1 MKNESHREFRLI
13 LRMIGKSK
21 MNIVAIGIIVVL
33 YIIAIIAPYISPY
46 DPLKLD
52 TSNILAKPSGTHLLG
67 TDAVGRDLFSRLL
80 YGTRISM
87 TAGVVVVAF
96 IVIIGLPIGSIA
108 GYFGGRLD
116 DLLMRISDV
125 LMAFPSLILCIL
137 FAYVIGRGVVG
148 AVIAVS
154 LVEWTTIARL
164 VRGAVLLEKEK
175 EYVMAARV
183 LGKGD
188 LSILFGEITPNAV
201 YPVATAAMLLI
212 GGAIIEL
219 AGLSFLGVGT
229 QPPSPD
235 LGVMVSEGRQ
245 YLTSQPWISVV
256 PGVVI
261 IIAVLMFN
269 LIGDA
274 LRDALDPRLRRL

>member
-1 MKNESHREFRLI
+1 
-13 LRMIGKSK
+13 MIGKSK
-21 MNIVAIGIIVVL
+21 INIVAVGIIVVL
-33 YIIAIIAPYISPY
+33 YLIAITAPYISPY
-46 DPLKLD
+46 DPLKLG
-52 TSNILAKPSGTHLLG
+52 TSNILAPPDGTHLLG
-67 TDAVGRDLFSRLL
+67 TDAVGRDLFSRVL

-87 TAGVVVVAF
+87 TAGLVVVAL
-96 IVIIGLPIGSIA
+96 IVMIGLPIGSVA

-116 DLLMRISDV
+116 DLLMRSSDV
-125 LMAFPSLILCIL
+125 LMAFPSLILAIL

-148 AVIAVS
+148 ATIAIS

-175 EYVMAARV
+175 EYVMAARAV
-183 LGKGD
+183 GKGD
-188 LSILFGEITPNAV
+188 MSILFGEVLPNAI
-201 YPVATAAMLLI
+201 YPVVTTAMLLI
-212 GGAIIEL
+212 GAAIIEL

-229 QPPSPD
+229 QPPTPD

-245 YLTSQPWISVV
+245 YLISQPLISVV

-261 IIAVLMFN
+261 IIAVLTFN

-274 LRDALDPRLRRL
+274 LRDAMDPRLRRL

>member
-1 MKNESHREFRLI
+1 MKNESFREFRLI

-21 MNIVAIGIIVVL
+21 INIVAVGIIVVL
-33 YIIAIIAPYISPY
+33 YLIAITAPYISPY
-46 DPLKLD
+46 DPLKLG
-52 TSNILAKPSGTHLLG
+52 TSNILAPPDGTHLLG
-67 TDAVGRDLFSRLL
+67 TDAVGRDLFSRVL

-87 TAGVVVVAF
+87 TAGLVVVAL
-96 IVIIGLPIGSIA
+96 IVMIGLPIGSVA

-116 DLLMRISDV
+116 DLLMRSSDV
-125 LMAFPSLILCIL
+125 LMAFPSLILAIL

-148 AVIAVS
+148 ATIAIS

-175 EYVMAARV
+175 EYVMAARAV
-183 LGKGD
+183 GKGD
-188 LSILFGEITPNAV
+188 MSILFGEVLPNAI
-201 YPVATAAMLLI
+201 YPVVTTAMLLI
-212 GGAIIEL
+212 GAAIIEL

-229 QPPSPD
+229 QPPTPD

-245 YLTSQPWISVV
+245 YLISQPLISVV

-261 IIAVLMFN
+261 IIAVLTFN

-274 LRDALDPRLRRL
+274 LRDAMDPRLRRL